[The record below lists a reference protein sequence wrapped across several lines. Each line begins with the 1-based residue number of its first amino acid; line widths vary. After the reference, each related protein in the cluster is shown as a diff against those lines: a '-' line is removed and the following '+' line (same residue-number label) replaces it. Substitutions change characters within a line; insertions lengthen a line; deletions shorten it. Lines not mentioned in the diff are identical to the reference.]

1 MSFQVVAIPLCRSEI
16 KRFLSPPQ
24 SAIRGNPVQ
33 ILDQRPTRNARS
45 RWLKVLRHTPNL
57 YNLLSIHHP
66 SNNIVTSYTDRLVPA
81 EFLLSDE
88 DYLNRNLG
96 GWTPIYFAVMDF
108 GIEDIDD
115 PLLKHTQILTNYGT
129 NIRFYGEDPGLVYLR
144 LQKEFDLELPELINL
159 SIDIYSLLGNTDQS
173 TTNWKEDARS
183 AMSLYQMLDDC
194 KAKHQSMILDA
205 LLEALVR
212 VEQTRRKS
220 VASNQQ
226 SIVDEI
232 KRWQDD
238 LRSQTGLILILKGE
252 YIMGRHR
259 RSTILIAPEMGVVIK
274 QPGPEP
280 FHEVKLAAK
289 YYDGKPENWPILTED
304 GALVTPAG
312 RIRIIFEQGL
322 VEMLNNTFDHPMELN
337 TLLGVTLE
345 PYEPGPTMQTYVLE
359 QPANLNTELYEQVV
373 IHQLVAEQLGVEN
386 GDWHSANFIV
396 RSPNE
401 LVHIDWGAARI
412 LEPHEKSAQGE
423 FQRLEQVQ
431 NIAFSFHDP
440 EIAQQVLKIH
450 QAIIASPKRVAKLKL
465 EAKKF
470 VTETKGNSNDIYA

>member
-1 MSFQVVAIPLCRSEI
+1 MSYHIP
-16 KRFLSPPQ
+16 
-24 SAIRGNPVQ
+24 
-33 ILDQRPTRNARS
+33 
-45 RWLKVLRHTPNL
+45 
-57 YNLLSIHHP
+57 
-66 SNNIVTSYTDRLVPA
+66 
-81 EFLLSDE
+81 SDE
-88 DYLNRNLG
+88 QVKKALKKIFTKNRAINSQMKLKNL
-96 GWTPIYFAVMDF
+96 V
-108 GIEDIDD
+108 EKE
-115 PLLKHTQILTNYGT
+115 LKTKNKNYGVS
-129 NIRFYGEDPGLVYLR
+129 NIKDRVANKR
-144 LQKEFDLELPELINL
+144 ALQKEFDLELPELINR

-173 TTNWKEDARS
+173 TSNWKADARS

-220 VASNQQ
+220 VASSQL

-232 KRWQDD
+232 IRWQDD
-238 LRSQTGLILILKGE
+238 LRSQTGLSLILKGE

-259 RSTILIAPEMGVVIK
+259 RSTILIVPKIGVVIK

-289 YYDGKPENWPILTED
+289 YYDGKPENWPSLTED

-359 QPANLNTELYEQVV
+359 QPTNLNTELYEQVV

-386 GDWHSANFIV
+386 GDWHWRGICSEC
-396 RSPNE
+396 S
-401 LVHIDWGAARI
+401 
-412 LEPHEKSAQGE
+412 
-423 FQRLEQVQ
+423 
-431 NIAFSFHDP
+431 
-440 EIAQQVLKIH
+440 
-450 QAIIASPKRVAKLKL
+450 
-465 EAKKF
+465 
-470 VTETKGNSNDIYA
+470 